1 MLRSAKNVNETVNEF
16 FQDYPLVRFGKGQ
29 SILRPGDEVA
39 KILYLTE
46 GRVIEYDISP
56 AGNTVI
62 INTFKP
68 GAFFPTSSALNNQK
82 SEYFFDADSPV
93 AARAAPA
100 AHVVEFLESHPEV
113 TLDLLRRVY
122 RGTDGILRRMAHLM
136 GGTAK
141 SRLIYELINAA
152 HRYGETQP
160 SGALRISLSESD
172 IAKRSG
178 LSRET
183 VSRVIGELKSSQL
196 VSVHRSGIEIPY
208 LARLEALI
216 GDEL

>member
-1 MLRSAKNVNETVNEF
+1 MPYSTQSIKEVVEDF

-39 KILYLTE
+39 KVLYLTE
-46 GRVIEYDISP
+46 GRIIEYDISP

-68 GAFFPTSSALNNQK
+68 GAFFPMSSVLNAQK
-82 SEYFFDADSPV
+82 SEYFFDADSLV

-100 AHVVEFLESHPEV
+100 AHVVDFLKTNPEV

-122 RGTDGILRRMAHLM
+122 GGTDGILRRMAHLM
-136 GGTAK
+136 GGNAR

-152 HRYGETQP
+152 HRYGEVQP
-160 SGALRISLSESD
+160 DGTLRISLSESD

-183 VSRVIGELKSSQL
+183 VSRIISELKASQL
-196 VSVHRSGIEIPY
+196 VSVHRSGIGIPR
-208 LARLEALI
+208 LASLEALI